1 MGGTPIFSFIF
12 RFGAL
17 FLVKNFRKVI
27 LLGEYEDL
35 WILFIFFFWGGG
47 GVGRGSFRNRT
58 FFRGSFLYILGLF
71 KVKIQN
77 GNIFS
82 AAISNIFGYA

>member
-27 LLGEYEDL
+27 LLGVWRFVDFY
-35 WILFIFFFWGGG
+35 LFIFFFFWGGG
-47 GVGRGSFRNRT
+47 GGGH
-58 FFRGSFLYILGLF
+58 YEIGLF
-71 KVKIQN
+71 FK
-77 GNIFS
+77 GGHFYT
-82 AAISNIFGYA
+82 F

>member
-27 LLGEYEDL
+27 LLGVWRFVDFF
-35 WILFIFFFWGGG
+35 LFLFFFGG
-47 GVGRGSFRNRT
+47 GVITKSD
-58 FFRGSFLYILGLF
+58 LF
-71 KVKIQN
+71 K
-77 GNIFS
+77 GGHFYT
-82 AAISNIFGYA
+82 F